1 MQLVPGD
8 YVLFATEGLH
18 ELYNGEGVEFCS
30 AHMEEAWAQCRH
42 ESATE
47 SADFVFDRE
56 VAFSDGRVLHD
67 DISVAVLKVLR

>member
-1 MQLVPGD
+1 
-8 YVLFATEGLH
+8 
-18 ELYNGEGVEFCS
+18 
-30 AHMEEAWAQCRH
+30 MEEAWAQCRH

-56 VAFSDGRVLHD
+56 VAFFDGRVLHD